1 MVLLDEDIESVSLSG
16 VECVDS
22 EYEGEQ
28 VHEIEHGYGLAHEEC
43 DCLL

>member
-1 MVLLDEDIESVSLSG
+1 MVLFDEDIESVSWSG

-28 VHEIEHGYGLAHEEC
+28 VHEIGHGFGLAHEGC